1 MPKASQEPVSCREG
15 AGGPPDDGLHS
26 KERRKQIE
34 EELLNAKKLESI
46 GILAGGIAHDFNN
59 LLFVILG
66 NIGMA
71 KMWLK
76 TGNPTLKHLVEAE
89 RACMRAKD
97 LTQKFITFSS
107 GGGPVRS
114 RISMREMVSN
124 LGSLILSGSNV
135 RSVIEMPEG
144 LWNADVDENQMRQA
158 LCGIISN
165 AKEAM
170 PKGGTLRIRA
180 ENAELT
186 AAEKADLNLDDGRY
200 LRILISDEGVGI
212 PEENLSRIFDPYFS
226 TKYRGSRKGMGFGL
240 AIAHSVIKGHRGT
253 IRVESTP
260 GEGTVVTILI
270 PASKAAARQSRPAAG
285 ILPAPGRR
293 ILVMDDEEM
302 LNDVIKTMLEHL
314 GYEVD
319 VVPDGETA
327 VAFYAVAANS
337 GRYYDAVIL
346 DLTVKG
352 GMGGKETV
360 CEMLK
365 LNPDV
370 KAIVSSGYSS
380 DPVMS
385 RYTEYGFKDV
395 LKKPYALEQL
405 SAVLKKVLEN

>member
-1 MPKASQEPVSCREG
+1 MKRKETSRASRKSGTCGEGTVSQ
-15 AGGPPDDGLHS
+15 PDDSLYS
-26 KERRKQIE
+26 EERRKQIE

-66 NIGMA
+66 NISMA
-71 KMWLK
+71 KRWLK
-76 TGNPTLKHLVEAE
+76 TENPALKRLVEAE
-89 RACMRAKD
+89 RACMRARD

-107 GGGPVRS
+107 GGRPVRS
-114 RISMREMVSN
+114 RVSIKEMVSS
-124 LGSLILSGSNV
+124 LITLILSGSNV

-144 LWNADVDENQMRQA
+144 LWSGDVDENQMRQA
-158 LCGIISN
+158 LTGIISN

-170 PKGGTLRIRA
+170 PKGGTLRIRT
-180 ENAELT
+180 ENAEMT

-212 PEENLSRIFDPYFS
+212 PEENLPRIFDPYFS
-226 TKYRGSRKGMGFGL
+226 TKYRGSQKGMGFGL
-240 AIAHSVIKGHRGT
+240 AIALSVIKGHRGS

-260 GEGTVVTILI
+260 GKGTVVSILI
-270 PASKAAARQSRPAAG
+270 PASKGAARQSRPAAG

-302 LNDVIKTMLEHL
+302 LNDVVKTMLEHL

-327 VAFYAVAANS
+327 VEFYTAAANS
-337 GRYYDAVIL
+337 GRYYAAVIL

-352 GMGGKETV
+352 GMGGKET
-360 CEMLK
+360 
-365 LNPDV
+365 
-370 KAIVSSGYSS
+370 
-380 DPVMS
+380 
-385 RYTEYGFKDV
+385 R
-395 LKKPYALEQL
+395 
-405 SAVLKKVLEN
+405 